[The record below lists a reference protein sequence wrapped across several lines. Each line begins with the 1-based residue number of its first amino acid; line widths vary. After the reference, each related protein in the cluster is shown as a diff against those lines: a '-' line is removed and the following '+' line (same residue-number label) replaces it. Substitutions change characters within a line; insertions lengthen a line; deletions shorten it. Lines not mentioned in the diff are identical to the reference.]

1 MKILLV
7 EDDQNK
13 RDRISALV
21 ASTLPHAT
29 LISALSYRSAVDKI
43 VSETWDFLLLDMT
56 LPTYDVTEHEDG
68 FQTEAFAG
76 INVLREMKRR
86 QIHIPTVVVT
96 QFETLGEGVEKQSL
110 SELRKYLE
118 TQYPETYLG
127 TIFYAPG
134 ESSWMPKLTEYLSKY
149 DKNIG
154 H

>member
-21 ASTLPHAT
+21 ATTLPKAT
-29 LISALSYRSAVDKI
+29 LVSALSYRSAVEKI
-43 VSETWDFLLLDMT
+43 VNEPWDFLLLDMT
-56 LPTYDVTEHEDG
+56 LPTYDITEHEDG

-76 INVLREMKRR
+76 TNVLREMKRR
-86 QIHIPTVVVT
+86 QINIPTVVVT
-96 QFETLGEGVEKQSL
+96 QFETLGEGAEKMSL
-110 SELRKYLE
+110 SQLQKVLE
-118 TQYPETYLG
+118 AEYPVTYLG

-134 ESSWMPKLTEYLSKY
+134 ESTWMPKLAEYLSKY
-149 DKNIG
+149 DKNTG